1 MLNYCV
7 HLLKYKY
14 HSHFFRKFASTKASL
29 NMGIRVNKAMTILN
43 IGTETV
49 VDYLKSV
56 PGLEPTKEMGPNTK
70 LSDAQFEALQKR
82 FSGDILTKSKAKTL
96 FQ

>member
-1 MLNYCV
+1 MCNILYIEFENMLNLCIV
-7 HLLKYKY
+7 LLK
-14 HSHFFRKFASTKASL
+14 SACFSDIFSKFASRNL
-29 NMGIRVNKAMTILN
+29 YCIMGIRLNKAMTILN

-70 LSDAQFEALQKR
+70 LSDAQFEAL
-82 FSGDILTKSKAKTL
+82 
-96 FQ
+96 